1 MALLKPT
8 MSLSGRRLQRD
19 QELLHQLTVLEA
31 VEVLMEAVEAV
42 MAAQAMAAIV
52 AE

>member
-1 MALLKPT
+1 M